1 MHKKF
6 KIGYNDINLKTSKQ
20 IFKFKGKLILTYLM
34 YERYYNKSIRF
45 QNTSKDPVKKQIN
58 ERPIKK

>member
-1 MHKKF
+1 
-6 KIGYNDINLKTSKQ
+6 
-20 IFKFKGKLILTYLM
+20 M
-34 YERYYNKSIRF
+34 YERYCNKSIRF